1 MRKLFLQVQQLIK
14 DVEAL
19 EAANDLLEE
28 RIEALEI
35 KSNRK
40 PGRPPKEREDE
51 AAWLWITTTVGT
63 SSKLLKVEAK
73 L

>member
-40 PGRPPKEREDE
+40 PGRPPKPKDE
-51 AAWLWITTTVGT
+51 ELNA
-63 SSKLLKVEAK
+63 
-73 L
+73 